1 MHFLHPLVEIRK
13 SCTIPADNFR
23 YNIYLKCSSKNTLYL
38 LSRNHLLIF
47 YIFMLFY
54 TFASIHCILTYFV
67 ACILLL
73 TCSLWNIFHTSF
85 QHYKYQAFQNI
96 FHINYY
102 LINECNDHFQNQNP
116 LIEVLNQ
123 YAYNISDRSIC
134 PLAL

>member
-73 TCSLWNIFHTSF
+73 TFSIYFLDTQQKPEKSSRRSFPRFKCTLILLTQPLLHHFIFPM
-85 QHYKYQAFQNI
+85 KNVV
-96 FHINYY
+96 N
-102 LINECNDHFQNQNP
+102 
-116 LIEVLNQ
+116 
-123 YAYNISDRSIC
+123 
-134 PLAL
+134 